1 MNKQLA
7 LLIFIPLCFD
17 KFFYRYMLE
26 LSRTLNCGTEG
37 NEKNKMNNKN
47 KLFISSFNNTSKK
60 LRMKIRCLCAVISR
74 CILPFDYELEGR
86 VIRKHTNTKSIF
98 FFFTLSFLLG
108 FSKLDMGIY
117 PFGPAIIIAGIGDM
131 SIVCFFGAALAAL
144 FQGFTGIIQFI
155 CFFLVFFIRKS
166 ISKGNFDESLK
177 ARMLTSLCTSAFIG
191 ACTQITSKAS
201 TDTVIRFMSYV
212 IITII
217 STYLFYGAMR
227 PKKAYQSD
235 SFYTLCIF
243 AVCMCLVP
251 AFTRLSFAKIDLSL
265 LFSCLATLWISKAKG
280 PIYGC
285 VCGFITGFACVNPM
299 YSAPLGICGLIS
311 GHLFPKSKI
320 FAILS
325 LPVVSLFSGIYLF
338 GTKSVYNFLPF
349 TVFAATI
356 FVFTHKYIPDI
367 FDNRSKKNTVPSK
380 VVAKTTEFEKVS
392 ESLSGLSSIIYKF
405 SEHLKAPGNLE
416 TGDVF
421 DKAFNHVCEGCSM
434 NSMCYA
440 KRECNFPRVKS
451 QTVSI
456 LHSRILKQDELS
468 DMLLGKCIKAGE
480 LCDYINAEY
489 SELNFQTLKS
499 NRTQT
504 VASLYNSM
512 SNLIKSTSKTE
523 NENKV
528 RDSHL
533 EKTLGNALQ
542 NIGVVFSRISVN
554 GTREKIILVH
564 GVKPDS
570 IPCSSAEL
578 SQYLSRECRVKLSE
592 PSFDISDSAD
602 MIIKFNRGEIISLE
616 YAQCCKSKRENDV
629 SGDTVS
635 LFESDNGYFYSI
647 IADGMG
653 SGKAAAATSRLSC
666 VFLEKML
673 CIGASKNVCLEMLNN
688 LLLSKND
695 ETFST
700 VDMLEIDKL
709 SGSAYFIKAGAA
721 PSFVLRKNHLYKI
734 ASETPPVGI
743 ISSFS
748 AESTR
753 FNLEKEDTVIMVS
766 DGVVQSDADAVWLSE
781 IIGPANDIQ
790 PAQLAARII
799 DKAKSIKDR
808 PDDTSVCVIRV
819 I

>member
-1 MNKQLA
+1 
-7 LLIFIPLCFD
+7 
-17 KFFYRYMLE
+17 
-26 LSRTLNCGTEG
+26 
-37 NEKNKMNNKN
+37 MNNRN
-47 KLFISSFNNTSKK
+47 KPFISSFDNTAKK
-60 LRMKIRCLCAVISR
+60 LRMKIRSICAVISR
-74 CILPFDYELEGR
+74 CIIPFDYELEGR
-86 VIRKHTNTKSIF
+86 VIRKNTNTKKIIF
-98 FFFTLSFLLG
+98 FFILSFLLG
-108 FSKLDMGIY
+108 FAGLDMGIY
-117 PFGPAIIIAGIGDM
+117 PFGLAVIIACVGGM
-131 SIVCFFGAALAAL
+131 SVVCFCGAALSAL

-177 ARMLTSLCTSAFIG
+177 VRMITALCASVFTGI
-191 ACTQITSKAS
+191 CTATGVKAS
-201 TDTVIRFMSYV
+201 AETVIRFISYV
-212 IITII
+212 VIAVIC
-217 STYLFYGAMR
+217 TYLFYGALR
-227 PKKAYQSD
+227 PKKAYQSN
-235 SFYTLCIF
+235 SFFTLCIF
-243 AVCMCLVP
+243 AVCTCLVP
-251 AFTRLSFAKIDLSL
+251 AFTRLSFSKVDFSL
-265 LFSCLATLWISKAKG
+265 LFSCLVTLWISKAKG

-285 VCGFITGFACVNPM
+285 VCGFTTGFACVNPM

-311 GHLFPKSKI
+311 GYLFPKSKV
-320 FAILS
+320 FATLS
-325 LPVVSLFSGIYLF
+325 LPAVSLFSGIYLF
-338 GTKSVYNFLPF
+338 GTKSVYDFLPF
-349 TVFAATI
+349 TVFAAAVFI
-356 FVFTHKYIPDI
+356 FTYKYIPDI
-367 FDNRSKKNTVPSK
+367 FSHSSKKVSVPSK
-380 VVAKTTEFEKVS
+380 VISKTSEFDKVS

-421 DKAFNHVCEGCSM
+421 DKAFNRVCEGCSM

-440 KRECNFPRVKS
+440 KRECNIPHVKS
-451 QTVSI
+451 KTVSI

-468 DMLLGKCIKAGE
+468 DMLLGKCIKIGE
-480 LCDYINAEY
+480 LCDNINAEY

-523 NENKV
+523 NESKV
-528 RDSHL
+528 RDTYL
-533 EKTLGNALQ
+533 EKTLSNALQ
-542 NIGVVFSRISVN
+542 SIGVVFTSISVN

-570 IPCSSAEL
+570 IPCTSEEL

-592 PSFDISDSAD
+592 PTFDISDSAD
-602 MIIKFNRGEIISLE
+602 MVIKFTRGEIISLE
-616 YAQCCKSKRENDV
+616 YAQCCKSKSESDV

-635 LFESDNGYFYSI
+635 LFDSGSGYFYSI
-647 IADGMG
+647 ISDGMG

-743 ISSFS
+743 IPSFS

-753 FNLEKEDTVIMVS
+753 FNLEKGDTIIMVS

-781 IIGPANDIQ
+781 IIGAGNDIQ
-790 PAQLAARII
+790 PARLSSQII
-799 DKAKSIKDR
+799 DKARRIKDR
-808 PDDTSVCVIRV
+808 PDDTSVCVIKV